1 MSEEVSLNDLMNEL
15 NRRFDKIDER
25 FDGISNEFKGIN
37 DELKEV
43 KKQLRKQDRKL
54 NELGDGFTMFKG
66 AIALL
71 ETLLETGNILH
82 ELGLH
87 GNRFLSKGEIEKI
100 VNQISTKTGSEIVG
114 DLQALLDVDVLMSA
128 FSYEVETHHFIPVS
142 VSWTVDRSDVDR
154 SLSYARLLRELPDI
168 QEVVPAVSGR
178 YISEKIEEYCR
189 HEGVF
194 VNKLRQI
201 Y

>member
-15 NRRFDKIDER
+15 TRRFDKINDR
-25 FDGISNEFKGIN
+25 FDGISNEF
-37 DELKEV
+37 KEV
-43 KKQLRKQDRKL
+43 KKQLRKQDKKL
-54 NELGDGFTMFKG
+54 NELGDGYTMFKG

-82 ELGLH
+82 DLGLH
-87 GNRFLSKGEIEKI
+87 GNQFLSKGEIEKI
-100 VNQISTKTGSEIVG
+100 VNQISTNTGSEIVG
-114 DLQALLDVDVLMSA
+114 DLQALLDVDVLLSA
-128 FSYEVETHHFIPVS
+128 FSYEIETHYFIPFS

-154 SLSYARLLRELPDI
+154 SLAHARLLRELPNI
-168 QEVVPAVSGR
+168 QEVIPAVSGR
-178 YISEKIEEYCR
+178 YISDKIEEYCR

-194 VNKLRQI
+194 VNQLRQI